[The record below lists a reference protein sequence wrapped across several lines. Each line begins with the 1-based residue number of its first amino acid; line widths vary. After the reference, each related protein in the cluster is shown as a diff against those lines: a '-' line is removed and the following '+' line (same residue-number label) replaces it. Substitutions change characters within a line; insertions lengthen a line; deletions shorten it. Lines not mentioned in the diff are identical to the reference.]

1 MQPAA
6 TAAGRGLLGCQCT
19 AAGAGAHSAPH
30 GPERLLVYLL
40 LPPGRRGR
48 GRRKP
53 GRKEGRR
60 EGGGL
65 FDCQPPGC
73 TPKLPAP
80 QGTACT
86 QPKSETQ
93 EQGEASRLCSSPT
106 PTPPQRHRLKC
117 SAIAPNWWAPPGAAG
132 SRRGGYSTPPTQ
144 CVPPRDPCCPQA
156 PRSGRFLF
164 TQNIYSRHFPG
175 AWVTMGWL
183 CFLESSGERHS
194 GQEGNVRKK
203 RQKNAQTSSTRR
215 GPAHP
220 HPTCCKLKLPGHSAA
235 PTH

>member
-106 PTPPQRHRLKC
+106 PTAPQRHRLKC

-132 SRRGGYSTPPTQ
+132 SRRGGYSTPPHP
-144 CVPPRDPCCPQA
+144 VRASPGPLLSPGPPLWALPVYTEHLQQTLS
-156 PRSGRFLF
+156 RSLGDNGLAVFSGVFWRETLWPGR
-164 TQNIYSRHFPG
+164 
-175 AWVTMGWL
+175 
-183 CFLESSGERHS
+183 ER
-194 GQEGNVRKK
+194 
-203 RQKNAQTSSTRR
+203 
-215 GPAHP
+215 
-220 HPTCCKLKLPGHSAA
+220 
-235 PTH
+235 